1 MSIVY
6 LQIVDVDSK
15 ETLGIYE
22 KSDLKDDK
30 LKKEIQD
37 KCKELISQIKTEIL
51 STKKH
56 LDFKTVKA
64 YRIDI
69 KQYLDFVVNNHADIN
84 RESIDEYL
92 SHLNQT
98 VKPKSVKRKIAAI
111 KSFFSYIAEKNPDFN
126 NPFLGM
132 RIKIS
137 QRKSLPRTIPLRV
150 INLILK
156 KAHEQQK
163 CAKTNSQRLIAMR
176 ETAVLELLFATGI
189 RVSELCGIY
198 IEDLSL
204 QEGYLL
210 VHGKGNKERTVYF
223 DARTKVHLSNYL
235 SSRSDSDPA
244 LFVTLSKPHNRL
256 QISGVETR
264 LKKIGKKL
272 GIIGVHPHKFRRTL
286 ATRAIDKGMPI
297 EQVQTLLGHQK
308 IDTTLEYAMVSQQ
321 NVKTSHSKFIC

>member
-1 MSIVY
+1 MDYQSKFQDY
-6 LQIVDVDSK
+6 LNYCAKQ
-15 ETLGIYE
+15 
-22 KSDLKDDK
+22 
-30 LKKEIQD
+30 
-37 KCKELISQIKTEIL
+37 
-51 STKKH
+51 KH

-92 SHLNQT
+92 SYLNQT
-98 VKPKSVKRKIAAI
+98 FKPKSVKRKIAAI

-210 VHGKGNKERTVYF
+210 VHGKGNKERVIDIENPDVIKALDSYRSAEC
-223 DARTKVHLSNYL
+223 DANTPFFFLNRHHHQLSDQSVRQIINKYAELVCAEQHITPHMFRHSFATYL
-235 SSRSDSDPA
+235 LDA
-244 LFVTLSKPHNRL
+244 
-256 QISGVETR
+256 GVDIR
-264 LKKIGKKL
+264 YI
-272 GIIGVHPHKFRRTL
+272 
-286 ATRAIDKGMPI
+286 
-297 EQVQTLLGHQK
+297 QQLLGHSSISTTQIYTYVSSAK
-308 IDTTLEYAMVSQQ
+308 LRDILATKHPRNTMIID
-321 NVKTSHSKFIC
+321 

>member
-1 MSIVY
+1 MDYQSKFQDY
-6 LQIVDVDSK
+6 LNYCAKQ
-15 ETLGIYE
+15 
-22 KSDLKDDK
+22 
-30 LKKEIQD
+30 
-37 KCKELISQIKTEIL
+37 
-51 STKKH
+51 KH

-98 VKPKSVKRKIAAI
+98 FKPKSVKRKIAAI

-210 VHGKGNKERTVYF
+210 VHGKGNKERVIDIENPDVIKALDSYRSAEC
-223 DARTKVHLSNYL
+223 DANTPFFFLNRHHHQLSDQ
-235 SSRSDSDPA
+235 SVR
-244 LFVTLSKPHNRL
+244 
-256 QISGVETR
+256 QIIN
-264 LKKIGKKL
+264 K
-272 GIIGVHPHKFRRTL
+272 
-286 ATRAIDKGMPI
+286 
-297 EQVQTLLGHQK
+297 
-308 IDTTLEYAMVSQQ
+308 
-321 NVKTSHSKFIC
+321 